1 MSNKPPPC
9 PYCRPVNT
17 LCFWGPRPQARWKR
31 PALGLLSLLVNIG
44 LIALF
49 IMLPAGWSAGNLTS
63 LMFLLLIVLIWLAS
77 CLGVAVALFAC
88 DACVARLWGNV

>member
-1 MSNKPPPC
+1 MNNRPLPC
-9 PYCRPVNT
+9 PYCRTVNT

-31 PALGLLSLLVNIG
+31 PALGLTSLLINIG
-44 LIALF
+44 LLVLF
-49 IMLPAGWSAGNLTS
+49 IMLTAGWSTDSMMFL
-63 LMFLLLIVLIWLAS
+63 FLLLAVLFWLAS